1 MLSDETRK
9 IIKKKA
15 IKNPS
20 QPGIRITP
28 YIKKVRKKHEDQ
40 LKK

>member
-20 QPGIRITP
+20 QPGIRIAP
-28 YIKKVRKKHEDQ
+28 YKRK
-40 LKK
+40 